1 MLRVLVP
8 SPFVGAN
15 CWRPLARVM
24 PEAVAADFG
33 AVSAG
38 DDHEMVA
45 RRIVEPVDG
54 APWVAVLHSSA
65 GSLAPALAMIAR
77 RLSGFVFVDA
87 VLPHPGRSILEIAPD
102 AQVAQLRGLTTEG
115 RLAPWNQWFP
125 EDPTP
130 HWIPDAEARAEF
142 LADLPRV
149 PFAFLEAVSPEGTGW
164 DALPA
169 AFVQLSRGYET
180 HAGRA
185 EARGWPVRRA
195 RLNHLAMA
203 GDPLAVAALLEG
215 LPQGVDGG

>member
-1 MLRVLVP
+1 MLRVLIP

-15 CWRPLARVM
+15 SWRPLARIM
-24 PEAVAADFG
+24 PDTVVADYG
-33 AVSAG
+33 AVSTG
-38 DDHEMVA
+38 DDHGTVA

-65 GSLAPALAMIAR
+65 GSLAPALATIAR
-77 RLSGFVFVDA
+77 RLSGLVFVDA
-87 VLPHPGRSILEIAPD
+87 VLPHPGRSILDIAPG

-130 HWIPDAEARAEF
+130 RWIADAETRAEF

-149 PFAFLEAVSPEGTGW
+149 PFAFLESMSPDDTGW
-164 DALPA
+164 EALPA
-169 AFVQLSRGYET
+169 AFVQLSKGYET
-180 HAGRA
+180 NAARA

-203 GDPLAVAALLEG
+203 GHPQAMAALLEG
-215 LPQGVDGG
+215 LP